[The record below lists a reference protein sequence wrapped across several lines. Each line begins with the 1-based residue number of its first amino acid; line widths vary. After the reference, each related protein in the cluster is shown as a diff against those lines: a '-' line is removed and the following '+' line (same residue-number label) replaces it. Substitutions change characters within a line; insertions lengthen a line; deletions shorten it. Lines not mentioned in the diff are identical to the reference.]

1 MLVGAWAPA
10 VRASFGSGAA
20 AIAVRVVAPHGAATY
35 QMALAAAQA
44 TGEAAGDALLT
55 DPRITV
61 PPPASGQ
68 LTGGLVDSRL
78 LRALRA
84 LAGHQPVSIV
94 QFGNAGPG
102 VSADVPL
109 RFADLAEDSQVASLS
124 DEAYVQAV
132 RAYLSG
138 VNAAFR
144 PASMTTVVLA
154 DGQAVLRVGFA
165 APSPLTASGSPGS
178 P

>member
-10 VRASFGSGAA
+10 VRASFGSAPP
-20 AIAVRVVAPHGAATY
+20 AIPVRVVARHGAAPC
-35 QMALAAAQA
+35 QIALAGAQA

-55 DPRITV
+55 DPRITI

-78 LRALRA
+78 LRALKA
-84 LAGHQPVSIV
+84 LAGHQSVSIV

-109 RFADLAEDSQVASLS
+109 RFADLTEDSQVASLS

-132 RAYLSG
+132 RPYLSG
-138 VNAAFR
+138 MHPKFR
-144 PASMTTVVLA
+144 PASMTTVTLA
-154 DGQAVLRVGFA
+154 DGQAVLRA
-165 APSPLTASGSPGS
+165 W
-178 P
+178 